1 MFWFLM
7 VVAYVLIGGFTA
19 RRIFVRH
26 IDKHGRDSIVHR
38 DDRGRVVAHSDP
50 FAAPFW
56 GGVFWPFVLLDL
68 GLWSLWSLIEVP
80 TPKERRE
87 RKRQELEDK
96 AAEIRAIGEH
106 YNLPVDGYI
115 QDGDVSVKIGKKR
128 LSAHE

>member
-26 IDKHGRDSIVHR
+26 IDKHGRNSLVER
-38 DDRGRVVAHSDP
+38 NKYGRTIGHYDP

-56 GGVFWPFVLLDL
+56 GGVFWPFVLLGV
-68 GLWSLWSLIEVP
+68 GLRRLWSLIEAP
-80 TPKERRE
+80 TPKERQE
-87 RKRQELEDK
+87 RKRQELERTADH
-96 AAEIRAIGEH
+96 IRSIGKK

-115 QDGDVSVKIGKKR
+115 QDGDVSVKIG
-128 LSAHE
+128 ENG